1 MAAATHNT
9 MLDQI
14 GQTQAALPTSLV
26 VLLGLAVFAVIM
38 LPTWLLV
45 QHVTTMAHEGA
56 HALVG
61 WAFGGKVK
69 SVTMQP
75 DGSGLTTTSF
85 TRSAGHLMSVF
96 AGYIGPSA
104 FGLAAAK
111 LISIGHIVA
120 VLWLVLLL
128 LAALLITVRNFF
140 ALCVVVVTGFLLY
153 LSARYASVAMQTVV
167 AYVITWFLLLSGL
180 RHVLL
185 YSRQEGDDASQAAEK
200 THLPSWLWVGVWQ
213 LGAAVALVVGA
224 KLLL

>member
-1 MAAATHNT
+1 MAAATHHT

-14 GQTQAALPTSLV
+14 GQTQAPLPTSIV

-38 LPTWLLV
+38 LPTRRVV
-45 QHVTTMAHEGA
+45 QSVTTMAHEGG

-69 SVTMQP
+69 SVTMKP
-75 DGSGLTTTSF
+75 DGSGLTNVPIPGGLGDFLSTC
-85 TRSAGHLMSVF
+85 

-120 VLWLVLLL
+120 VLWLALLL

-140 ALCVVVVTGFLLY
+140 ALCVVLVTGFVLY
-153 LSARYASVAMQTVV
+153 LFARHASVAMQTVL

-180 RHVLL
+180 GDVLR
-185 YSRQEGDDASQAAEK
+185 YKGPEGDATDAAKQ

>member
-1 MAAATHNT
+1 MAAATHHT

-14 GQTQAALPTSLV
+14 GQTQAPLPTSVV

-38 LPTWLLV
+38 LPTRLV
-45 QHVTTMAHEGA
+45 ARHVTTMAHEGA
-56 HALVG
+56 HALVS
-61 WAFGGKVK
+61 WAFGAKVE
-69 SVTMQP
+69 SVTMKS
-75 DGSGLTTTSF
+75 DGSGLTKRAIPGSLGDFLIT
-85 TRSAGHLMSVF
+85 F

-120 VLWLVLLL
+120 VLWLALLL

-140 ALCVVVVTGFLLY
+140 ALCVVLVTGFVLY
-153 LSARYASVAMQTVV
+153 LFARHASVAMQTVL

-180 RHVLL
+180 GDVLR
-185 YSRQEGDDASQAAEK
+185 YKGRDGDAPTAAEK

-213 LGAAVALVVGA
+213 LGAAVALVVGG

>member
-14 GQTQAALPTSLV
+14 GQTQAPLPTSIV

-45 QHVTTMAHEGA
+45 RYVTTMAHEGA

-75 DGSGLTTTSF
+75 DGSGLTDASF
-85 TRSAGHLMSVF
+85 TRNAGRFLFLFV
-96 AGYIGPSA
+96 GYIGPSA

-120 VLWLVLLL
+120 VLWLALLL
-128 LAALLITVRNFF
+128 LAILLITVRNFF
-140 ALCVVVVTGFLLY
+140 ALCVVVVTGLLLY
-153 LSARYASVAMQTVV
+153 LFSRHASVAAQTVL
-167 AYVITWFLLLSGL
+167 AYGITWFLLLSGL
-180 RHVLL
+180 WHVLK
-185 YSRQEGDDASQAAEK
+185 YDGQRGDAAKAAEK

>member
-1 MAAATHNT
+1 MAAATHHT

-56 HALVG
+56 HALAG

-85 TRSAGHLMSVF
+85 TRNAGRLVSVF

-140 ALCVVVVTGFLLY
+140 ALCVVVVTGYLLY
-153 LSARYASVAMQTVV
+153 VSARYASVAMQTVV

>member
-140 ALCVVVVTGFLLY
+140 ALGVVVVTGFLLY